1 MKGVQPKLGSK
12 VLNIVC
18 CKDGLNIAEMESTV
32 CNFHC
37 IMVNHHIQ
45 NHCSFVSLLRCLKNA
60 NDNFH
65 KKKWR
70 RKLAAA
76 DDNDDIEESAG
87 EESSG
92 WWVEQE
98 SNETTQ

>member
-1 MKGVQPKLGSK
+1 MKGVQPKLDSK
-12 VLNIVC
+12 VLSIVS
-18 CKDGLNIAEMESTV
+18 CKDSLNIAEMESTSV
-32 CNFHC
+32 CDIHYL
-37 IMVNHHIQ
+37 HIQ
-45 NHCSFVSLLRCLKNA
+45 NHCTFVSLLRCLKNA

-65 KKKWR
+65 KKNGGG
-70 RKLAAA
+70 KLAAA
-76 DDNDDIEESAG
+76 DDNDDFEESAG